1 MSWHR
6 IRTDFRF
13 AILVLFSAVTVV
25 GVTPFAVYRFAHG
38 ETMAGVADML
48 IVLLL
53 TSSGLYVWHGGNV
66 DRAAL
71 FTAAAYTL
79 GCVAIAHLVGLPG
92 TLWMYPVLLAN
103 FLLIDRRLA
112 IVMAALGIAAIVLNP
127 GIFTDGTQRISFL
140 VTSVVVS
147 TFAFIFAYRTDTQ
160 RKQLETLAWH
170 DPLTGIY
177 NRRAMD
183 RELAIAIETFRRHK
197 TPYCL
202 AIVDLD
208 HFKRINDAY
217 GHEAGD
223 RVLIDFVRHVA
234 ESTRKADRF
243 FRLGGEEFVL
253 LLPGAEA
260 GSLHII
266 CENLRAHIAAKLRYD
281 KESITVSIGAAALE
295 AGEDAASWLV
305 RADEALY
312 QAKHQ
317 GRNQLVVHA
326 GRD

>member
-13 AILVLFSAVTVV
+13 AIMVLFSVVTVL
-25 GVTPFAVYRFAHG
+25 GVTPFVVYRFAHG
-38 ETMAGVADML
+38 ESMAAVVDLL

-53 TSSGLYVWHGGNV
+53 TSSGIYVWRGGNL

-71 FTAAAYTL
+71 LTATAYTL
-79 GCVAIAHLVGLPG
+79 GCVVIANLVGLPG

-103 FLLIDRRLA
+103 FLLIERWLA
-112 IVMAALGIAAIVLNP
+112 IVMAALGIAAIMLSP
-127 GIFTDGTQRISFL
+127 GIFADGTQRISFL

-160 RKQLETLAWH
+160 RAQLETLAWH
-170 DPLTGIY
+170 DSLTGIY
-177 NRRAMD
+177 NRRAME
-183 RELAIAIETFRRHK
+183 RELAIAIETYRRHK
-197 TPYCL
+197 TPYGL

-208 HFKRINDAY
+208 HFKRINDGY

-223 RVLIDFVRHVA
+223 KVLVDFVRHVA
-234 ESTRKADRF
+234 EKTRKVDRF
-243 FRLGGEEFVL
+243 FRMGGEEFVL
-253 LLPGAEA
+253 LLPGAQA
-260 GSLHII
+260 SSLHVI
-266 CENLRAHIAAKLRYD
+266 CENLRAHIAAKLRYQ

-295 AGEDAASWLV
+295 EDEDAAGWLV

-317 GRNQLVVHA
+317 GRNQLVVHS